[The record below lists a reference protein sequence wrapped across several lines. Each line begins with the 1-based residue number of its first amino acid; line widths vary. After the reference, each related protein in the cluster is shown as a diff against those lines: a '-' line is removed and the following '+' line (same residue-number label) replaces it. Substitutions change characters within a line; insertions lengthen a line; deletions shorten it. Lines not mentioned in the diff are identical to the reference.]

1 MRARSN
7 REVTMNPVDPQR
19 TEQPVLKRRKLLGAV
34 GTTGA
39 LAAAATF
46 IAGRDPSEATA
57 APKTDSAAAPQTGY
71 QLTEH
76 VQRYY
81 QTTRV

>member
-1 MRARSN
+1 MKPA
-7 REVTMNPVDPQR
+7 DPQ
-19 TEQPVLKRRKLLGAV
+19 TSDQPVLKRRKLLGAV

-46 IAGRDPSEATA
+46 IAGRDQPAADAT
-57 APKTDSAAAPQTGY
+57 PHDVAAATPQTGY
-71 QLTEH
+71 QVTEH
-76 VQRYY
+76 VRRYY